1 VVKAIDRKL
10 VRDLGRVR
18 GQVLTVALV
27 VACGIASYVTLQST
41 WSSLESSK
49 VTYYVRYRFGDV
61 FAHLKR
67 APESVGRELEAIP
80 GVAEVYTRLTENITL
95 PLASQAQ
102 PPLAQVV
109 SLPPV
114 GQPPLGRLFLQAG
127 RMVEPGRPDEAVL
140 LTKFAE
146 RARLAPG
153 DTLPAVINGGL
164 HRLLIVGLATS
175 PEVVYPMPPGG
186 SAGVDDQRFAVLWM
200 DRGAIAP
207 AFQMEGAFNDL
218 VLRME
223 PGASEKAVLREVD
236 RVLDRYG
243 GFAAVGRSRQPSN
256 DILEEEMGQLRIWA
270 TIVPLIFLSVSAFLV
285 NVVLS
290 RLVQLQRPEIA
301 ALKALGYRD
310 REIGL
315 HYLELVTIIVLLGA
329 VLGIGLG
336 AWLGRGLTG
345 VYADIFRFPFA
356 VYRLGVRIPLVGA
369 VLSLGTATAGAVG
382 TVRRIALLPPAEA
395 MRPPAPAVYRPLL
408 VELLGIPQLISP
420 AGRMIVRELER
431 RPMRTVLSVLG
442 VATGLATLVVGQFN
456 GDAFDYLLDMQFS
469 RVTRDDL
476 TVAFRDPVSRRAVDG
491 LTHLAGVWRA
501 EGIRQVPIRLEA
513 GPRYREVSIIGL
525 PDGAELRRVV
535 SRTTG
540 QPVPLPSDGL
550 LLTKTLG
557 ELLGIAPGDSVV
569 VRVLEGDWRTYRV
582 PVAGLV
588 DELLGLQGYMR
599 LPALSRLLGEA
610 PVVSGALLGVERGHE
625 RDVIRRLNDMP
636 GVLSVTSRAATVAQ
650 LRKQRGEAMAVIT
663 LVLTIFAATIALGV
677 VYNNARV
684 ALSMRSRDFAS
695 LRVLGF
701 TRGEISR
708 TLLGE
713 LAAEVLL
720 AVPVG
725 LLLGTWLTS
734 WVLSTA
740 HPERYRFPLALSPR
754 TYAFAVLVVLASSA
768 VSGLLVRRQLDRLD
782 LVGVLKTRE

>member
-10 VRDLGRVR
+10 IRDLGHVR

-67 APESVGRELEAIP
+67 APESVARELEAVP
-80 GVAEVYTRLTENITL
+80 GVAEVYTRITESITL
-95 PLASQAQ
+95 PLADLAQ

-109 SLPPV
+109 SLPPA

-140 LTKFAE
+140 LTKFGE
-146 RARLAPG
+146 RAGLAPG
-153 DTLPAVINGGL
+153 DTLPAVVNGEL
-164 HRLLIVGLATS
+164 RRLRIVGLATS
-175 PEVVYPMPPGG
+175 PEFVYPLPPGG

-207 AFQMEGAFNDL
+207 AFQMEGAFNDV
-218 VLRME
+218 VLRVE

-243 GFAAVGRSRQPSN
+243 GFAAVARSRQPSN
-256 DILEEEMGQLRIWA
+256 DILEEEMGQLRTWA
-270 TIVPLIFLSVSAFLV
+270 TIVPLIFLGVSAFLV

-336 AWLGRGLTG
+336 VWLGQGLTG
-345 VYADIFRFPFA
+345 VYAEIFRFPFA
-356 VYRLGVRIPLVGA
+356 GYRLGWRIPFVGA
-369 VLSLGTATAGAVG
+369 VLSLGTAAAGAVG

-408 VELLGIPQLISP
+408 VERLGIPQVISP

-431 RPMRTVLSVLG
+431 RPLRTVLSVLG
-442 VATGLATLVVGQFN
+442 VATGLATLVVGQFS
-456 GDAFDYLLDMQFS
+456 GDAFDYLVEMQFS
-469 RVTRDDL
+469 RVTRENL
-476 TVAFRDPVSRRAVDG
+476 TVTFRNPVPQRALDG
-491 LTHLAGVWRA
+491 LTHLPGVWRA
-501 EGIRQVPIRLEA
+501 EGIRAVPVRLEA
-513 GPRYREVSIIGL
+513 GPRYREIPIVGL

-535 SRTTG
+535 GRATG
-540 QPVPLPSDGL
+540 RPVSLPPDGL
-550 LLTKTLG
+550 VLTKTLA
-557 ELLGIAPGDSVV
+557 ELLGIAPGDSVAI
-569 VRVLEGDWRTYRV
+569 RVLEGEWRTYRV

-588 DELLGLQGYMR
+588 DELIGLQGYMR
-599 LPALSRLLGEA
+599 LSGLVRLLGETPTISA
-610 PVVSGALLGVERGHE
+610 ALLGVDQGYE
-625 RDVIRRLNDMP
+625 RDVIRRLNDLP
-636 GVLSVTSRAATVAQ
+636 GVLNVTSRAATVAQ
-650 LRKQRGEAMAVIT
+650 LRRQSGQSMAVIT
-663 LVLTIFAATIALGV
+663 LVLTIFAATIAVGV

-708 TLLGE
+708 TLLSE

-740 HPERYRFPLALSPR
+740 HPERFRFPLVVSPR

-782 LVGVLKTRE
+782 LIGVLKTRE